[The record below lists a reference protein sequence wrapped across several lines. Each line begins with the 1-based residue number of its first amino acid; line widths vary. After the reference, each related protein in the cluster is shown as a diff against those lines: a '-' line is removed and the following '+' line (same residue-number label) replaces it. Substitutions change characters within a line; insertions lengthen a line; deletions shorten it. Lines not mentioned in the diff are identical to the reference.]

1 MNEITAVSQITAQD
15 VADYLRLVDPTQDD
29 FNTLETMLIVAKVFV
44 QNYTGQS
51 MAQLDLLQDV
61 IIAILILCQDMWD
74 NRTLYVENINM
85 NRVVESILDLH
96 SVNLL

>member
-74 NRTLYVENINM
+74 NRTLYVECINM